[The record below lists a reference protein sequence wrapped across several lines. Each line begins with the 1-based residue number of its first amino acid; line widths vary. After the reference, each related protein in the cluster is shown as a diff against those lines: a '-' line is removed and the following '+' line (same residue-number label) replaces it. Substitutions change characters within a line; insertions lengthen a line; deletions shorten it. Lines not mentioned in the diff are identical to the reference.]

1 LLHDWQ
7 IQIEGPGGHYQFPVY
22 TGLVSWPTEKD
33 FIELALGEAF
43 ATLIKVS
50 EAARRDGGKEYRV
63 PRTAG
68 SYTVT
73 VSRGGLRSNT
83 LKFTIGS
90 E

>member
-1 LLHDWQ
+1 M
-7 IQIEGPGGHYQFPVY
+7 
-22 TGLVSWPTEKD
+22 TGKFKLKGLAVTINFRFTRAWFQAAEKD

-43 ATLIKVS
+43 ATLTKVS
-50 EAARRDGGKEYRV
+50 EAARRDGGKEYRFPEQQV
-63 PRTAG
+63 LT
-68 SYTVT
+68 TVT